1 MRTAFNEGFPIYS
14 FGPKFIAP
22 VENQT
27 AAIGREVTFSC
38 SVSNIGKFKVGW
50 LRASDKMI
58 ISLHTKTVIQNDR
71 IAIKYEPIFIPK
83 KKLVSNNYSVNEDS
97 QKSNDVVNGTWR
109 LIIRQLKETD
119 RGCYMC
125 QINTSPMISQLGCL
139 DILDGINF
147 IPVPIFNSSN
157 LELYRID
164 RKQMG
169 TYLCIA
175 SNDVHPAVSKRV
187 TLSVNFLPNIQALN
201 QLLGAPLGTDVILE
215 CNVEAYPNTVNYWFK
230 NPNGMLLDGSKY
242 SIEEKRDGYKV
253 AMRLTIKRFHKE
265 DIGSYSCISSN
276 SLGKVEGISRLYKIG
291 EFDGHSL
298 MHESH
303 HISILAGLAEA
314 ARDSDT
320 KSSISLNS
328 SVRCF
333 KSYNYTL
340 LLILLRNYF
349 SER

>member
-1 MRTAFNEGFPIYS
+1 
-14 FGPKFIAP
+14 
-22 VENQT
+22 
-27 AAIGREVTFSC
+27 
-38 SVSNIGKFKVGW
+38 
-50 LRASDKMI
+50 MI

-139 DILDGINF
+139 DILVSPDILNNETSTDISVVEGENATLVCKAIGRPSPRIFWKREDGHPILLRTILLNGINF